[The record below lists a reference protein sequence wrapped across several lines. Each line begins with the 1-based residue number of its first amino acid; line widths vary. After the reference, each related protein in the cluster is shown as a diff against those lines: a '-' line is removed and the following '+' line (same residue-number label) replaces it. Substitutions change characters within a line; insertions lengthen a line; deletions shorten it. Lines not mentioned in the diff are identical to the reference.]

1 MDSVIQLLVSQLGSG
16 PVGKISEQLGVDESQ
31 AQQAVGMAL
40 PLILDALTRN
50 ASSADG
56 AQALTNA
63 LRRDHDGSILNNLP
77 HAITRPE
84 VRQDGAAILGHVLG
98 GNRSA
103 VQNSVSRATG
113 MDPNQVAQIFAILAP
128 IVLGGLGQMQRKNNL
143 DAQGVSTLLQE
154 ERTTVEKTASGLA
167 QLLDM
172 DGDGDVSEE
181 IVTLGANLLGGL
193 FGGNK

>member
-16 PVGKISEQLGVDESQ
+16 AVGKISEQLGVDESQ

>member
-16 PVGKISEQLGVDESQ
+16 AVGKISEQLGVDESQ

-50 ASSADG
+50 ASWADG

-63 LRRDHDGSILNNLP
+63 LQRDHDGSILNNLP
-77 HAITRPE
+77 QAITRPE
-84 VRQDGAAILGHVLG
+84 VRQDEAVILRHVLG
-98 GNRSA
+98 DHRA
-103 VQNSVSRATG
+103 PVQNSVSRATG

-128 IVLGGLGQMQRKNNL
+128 VVLGGLGQIQRKNNL

-154 ERTTVEKTASGLA
+154 ERTSVEKTGLA

-193 FGGNK
+193 FGGKK